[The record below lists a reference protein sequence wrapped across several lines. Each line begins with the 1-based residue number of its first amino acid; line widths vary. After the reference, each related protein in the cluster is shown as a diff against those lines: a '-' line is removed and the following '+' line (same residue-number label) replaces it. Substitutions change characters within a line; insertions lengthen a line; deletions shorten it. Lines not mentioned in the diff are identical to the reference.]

1 MDDRRPRDEQ
11 RPAAEVRAIGDSA
24 QRQRA
29 AMTEAAGQSM
39 QAGAQAARG
48 AGQAAR
54 DTGTRVAGQADEV
67 VRQLA
72 EAAAVYQ
79 GVARRLA
86 EELRA
91 LVRAPVAATGGAQ
104 EFSRAWAEWL
114 QGVFATNAR
123 FSRQALLARSLPEV
137 AQIHARFVEDSL
149 AALRESGVRLLEAAG
164 ELAERA
170 IDPLQQGGGGGGS
183 VDGGAVTI
191 ADVMS
196 RDACLTGPDETVQ
209 EAAAAMAR
217 ADLGALPV
225 GEGDRIV
232 GMLTDRDV
240 AVRVAAAGKDPAKAK
255 VREAMTPGVEHCF
268 EDEEVG
274 ALAER
279 MAALK
284 VRRLPVLDRDK
295 RLVGVVSLGD
305 LAAGQADAALAG
317 RALGG
322 IARAGGPHRQR
333 PVRPRQGGGG
343 GKAAAARQHRQQR
356 RAR

>member
-1 MDDRRPRDEQ
+1 
-11 RPAAEVRAIGDSA
+11 
-24 QRQRA
+24 
-29 AMTEAAGQSM
+29 
-39 QAGAQAARG
+39 
-48 AGQAAR
+48 
-54 DTGTRVAGQADEV
+54 V

-79 GVARRLA
+79 GVARRLSD
-86 EELRA
+86 ELRA
-91 LVRAPVAATGGAQ
+91 LARAPVAATGSAR

-114 QGVFATNAR
+114 QGVFAINAR

-149 AALRESGVRLLEAAG
+149 AGLRESGVRLLEAAG

-170 IDPLQQGGGGGGS
+170 IDPLQQGGGGGS
-183 VDGGAVTI
+183 AVTV

-196 RDACLTGPDETVQ
+196 RDARLTGPDETVQ

-232 GMLTDRDV
+232 GMLTDRDI
-240 AVRVAAAGKDPAKAK
+240 AVRVAAAGKDPAKTK

-268 EDEEVG
+268 EDEPVD

-284 VRRLPVLDRDK
+284 VRRLPVLNREK
-295 RLVGVVSLGD
+295 RLVGIVSLGD
-305 LAAGQADAALAG
+305 LAADQADAAVAG

-322 IARAGGPHRQR
+322 IAREGGPHRQR
-333 PVRPRQGGGG
+333 PVRPRQGGGT
-343 GKAAAARQHRQQR
+343 KAAAARQHRQQR

>member
-1 MDDRRPRDEQ
+1 
-11 RPAAEVRAIGDSA
+11 VS
-24 QRQRA
+24 
-29 AMTEAAGQSM
+29 
-39 QAGAQAARG
+39 
-48 AGQAAR
+48 GQAE
-54 DTGTRVAGQADEV
+54 EV
-67 VRQLA
+67 VRRPA

-79 GVARRLA
+79 GVARPLA

-91 LVRAPVAATGGAQ
+91 LSGAPLAATGGAR

-114 QGVFATNAR
+114 QSVFAINAR

-137 AQIHARFVEDSL
+137 AQIHAGFVEDSL

-164 ELAERA
+164 ELADRA
-170 IDPLQQGGGGGGS
+170 IDPLQKARGGGGGGEEDE
-183 VDGGAVTI
+183 DGAALTV
-191 ADVMS
+191 ADVMT
-196 RDACLTGPDETVQ
+196 RDARLIGPDETVQ

-232 GMLTDRDV
+232 GMLTDRDI
-240 AVRVAAAGKDPAKAK
+240 AVRVAAAGKDPAKTK
-255 VREAMTPGVEHCF
+255 VREAMTPGVEYCF
-268 EDEEVG
+268 EDEAVDD
-274 ALAER
+274 LAER

-284 VRRLPVLDRDK
+284 VRRLPVLNREK
-295 RLVGVVSLGD
+295 RLVGIVSLGD
-305 LAAGQADAALAG
+305 LAADQADAAMAG

-322 IARAGGPHRQR
+322 IAQEGGPHRQR

-343 GKAAAARQHRQQR
+343 SKAAAQRQHRQQR